1 MQSIKFLIT
10 ISKNDLKCLG
20 LHKRLALRA
29 LMLSGEAITSIMLGF
44 MCVTAFLSMWI
55 SNAATTAMMMPIL
68 EVNNTIK
75 LFHFCLYFQKFQAV
89 LTELDVENNE
99 GRMMYLR

>member
-1 MQSIKFLIT
+1 M
-10 ISKNDLKCLG
+10 KCLG

-29 LMLSGEAITSIMLGF
+29 LMLSGDAISSIMLGF

-68 EVNNTIK
+68 EVNNTVK
-75 LFHFCLYFQKFQAV
+75 LFYSYLLFQKFQAV
-89 LTELDVENNE
+89 LQELDVENNE